1 MFSYLKIFLAVIFVS
16 ISVYSQDLITMRN
29 GDEIQAVI
37 SEVGI
42 DAIKYKKWHWQ
53 DGPYF
58 SADISKVLSIRHR
71 NGDKD
76 FFELEEKSVAQT
88 PQPFYIPFYI
98 PQPDNMPTQEEKTLQ
113 TAQGAKTPQGA
124 SGAMSLE
131 SVGGAGQ
138 VAGQVQVSAGQSAGR
153 EVAVKQPTIDAD
165 YEKRQKNIVK
175 FTADLP
181 KIEAALKEIKASAP
195 ATYGVA
201 SLSVELLK
209 TLNRMQEKKT
219 FNSGE
224 LPPLVIQASLMS
236 LPPQATT
243 PLKTNTDLAVKTF
256 SFLKENFKMP
266 QNQAAEAINSALK
279 SWNGKSVM
287 SIKDEM
293 KTVAPAHKLKVGM
306 LLKYSVGIFANVIPQ
321 LNATVKASL

>member
-1 MFSYLKIFLAVIFVS
+1 MFNNLKIFSALLIAAG
-16 ISVYSQDLITMRN
+16 VYAQDLITMRD
-29 GDEIQAVI
+29 GSEIQAVI
-37 SEVGI
+37 VEVGI

-53 DGPYF
+53 EGPYF

-76 FFELEEKSVAQT
+76 FFELKEEPTALAQT
-88 PQPFYIPFYI
+88 PQPFYIPFYV
-98 PQPDNMPTQEEKTLQ
+98 PRPDNMPAQEGLQTQTVQ
-113 TAQGAKTPQGA
+113 TAQGAKTPQG
-124 SGAMSLE
+124 SLSLE
-131 SVGGAGQ
+131 AAGGGQ
-138 VAGQVQVSAGQSAGR
+138 AAGQVQAAAGQQI
-153 EVAVKQPTIDAD
+153 AVKQPPKDSD
-165 YEKRQKNIVK
+165 YEKRQQKIVK
-175 FTADLP
+175 FTTDLP
-181 KIEAALKEIKASAP
+181 KIEKALAEIKASAP

-219 FNSGE
+219 FDSGE

-256 SFLKENFKMP
+256 SFLTTNFKMP
-266 QNQAAEAINSALK
+266 QNQAAEAINSAFK
-279 SWNGKSVM
+279 SWNGKSVV

-293 KTVAPAHKLKVGM
+293 QTVPPAQKLKVGM
-306 LLKYSVGIFANVIPQ
+306 LLKYSIGVFANVIPQ

>member
-1 MFSYLKIFLAVIFVS
+1 MFNHLKIFFAVIFVA
-16 ISVYSQDLITMRN
+16 VGAFAQDLITMRD
-29 GDEIQAVI
+29 GSEIQAVI

-42 DAIKYKKWHWQ
+42 DAIKYKKYHWQ

-76 FFELEEKSVAQT
+76 FFELEEKTIAQT

-113 TAQGAKTPQGA
+113 TAQKTSGAQGA
-124 SGAMSLE
+124 GGAMSLE
-131 SVGGAGQ
+131 SVGGAGGQ
-138 VAGQVQVSAGQSAGR
+138 VSGQVQVSSGR